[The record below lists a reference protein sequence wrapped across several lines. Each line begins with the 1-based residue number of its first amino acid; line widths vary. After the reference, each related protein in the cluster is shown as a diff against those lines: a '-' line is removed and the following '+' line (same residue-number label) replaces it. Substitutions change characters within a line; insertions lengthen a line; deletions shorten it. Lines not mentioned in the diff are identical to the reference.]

1 MDRKHHGTSK
11 YTRCIMGKW
20 WCPST
25 LVSLFIIIY
34 LYIYMYIYI
43 YASCICIMIYLVS
56 IFSKKGGFGSVGTS
70 GTRHCTYPLDP
81 SGKLTGC
88 EVVNHHL
95 VHEANG
101 PRSIAMWTYRYSAGS
116 SPSNS
121 KVDERIPLFQHV
133 FQHKKNPG
141 GFRQFFQF
149 FSHINMYLK
158 NITSCFWFS
167 TSLYIY

>member
-1 MDRKHHGTSK
+1 M
-11 YTRCIMGKW
+11 
-20 WCPST
+20 
-25 LVSLFIIIY
+25 
-34 LYIYMYIYI
+34 YI

-101 PRSIAMWTYRYSAGS
+101 PRSIAM
-116 SPSNS
+116 
-121 KVDERIPLFQHV
+121 
-133 FQHKKNPG
+133 
-141 GFRQFFQF
+141 
-149 FSHINMYLK
+149 
-158 NITSCFWFS
+158 
-167 TSLYIY
+167 